1 MDDLKWS
8 NWRIEHY
15 KSVPYEQNFASSVT
29 TFVYKPGKESN
40 LVVGLENGSLLL
52 FDLSREKPGKYCVHR
67 V

>member
-15 KSVPYEQNFASSVT
+15 KSVPCGQAFTAAVT
-29 TFVYKPGKESN
+29 TIAYKPGKESN

-52 FDLSREKPGKYCVHR
+52 FDCSRGKAGKYSTHR
-67 V
+67 